1 MWQITTADPW
11 MLIDPATPTREILDY
26 YKDNL
31 RRLTKMML
39 RGDTEKILRPGKFDT
54 EPPNN
59 LELILRYADENL
71 GGLVNTTK
79 SK

>member
-1 MWQITTADPW
+1 

-26 YKDNL
+26 YEDNL
-31 RRLTKMML
+31 RRLTKLMQ
-39 RGDTEKILRPGKFDT
+39 RADIEKILRPGKFES

-59 LELILRYADENL
+59 LDLILKYAEENF
-71 GGLVNTTK
+71 GGVVNTTK